1 VAPTD
6 RSVPTARHATPSSAP
21 VGPRHPSVAR
31 VRRLA
36 RRSSARRDEGRLV
49 IDGPTL
55 LGEALDAG
63 IGVEEVL
70 LDVAARPDVVEVAE
84 RAGRCGASLR
94 VVADGVLE
102 RAADTVTPNG
112 VVAVV
117 ERPEVG
123 LDAALASAVSTGL
136 ALVLVGVGDP
146 GNAGTLLRAAEAAGV
161 GAVLF
166 SGGSVDPGNP
176 KCVRASAGA
185 LFHVPVAVGGEA
197 VEVLEEVAG
206 VGLRRAGTV
215 AAGGTPHT
223 EVDLRQP
230 TAIVLGSEAHGL
242 PAGVDAVLD
251 ARITIPMVGRAE
263 SLNVAMAGSV
273 LCFEALRQRRAEA
286 RS

>member
-1 VAPTD
+1 
-6 RSVPTARHATPSSAP
+6 
-21 VGPRHPSVAR
+21 VAR

-36 RRSSARRDEGRLV
+36 RRSSARRDEARLV
-49 IDGPTL
+49 LDGPTL
-55 LGEALDAG
+55 LREALDAG

-84 RAGRCGASLR
+84 RARGSGASLR

-117 ERPEVG
+117 ERPEVSLG
-123 LDAALASAVSTGL
+123 AALASAVSTGL
-136 ALVLVGVGDP
+136 ALILVGVGDP

-185 LFHVPVAVGGEA
+185 LFHVPVAIGGEA

-206 VGLRRAGTV
+206 AGLRRVGTV

-223 EVDLRQP
+223 EADLRQP

-242 PAGVDAVLD
+242 PAGVDAAID
-251 ARITIPMVGRAE
+251 ARITIPMVGRTE

-273 LCFEALRQRRAEA
+273 LCFEALRQRRAET